1 MTYAALDATTFQI
14 LVLVLLAL
22 ILLIVLPVWRR

>member
-1 MTYAALDATTFQI
+1 MFAALGEETFQI

>member
-1 MTYAALDATTFQI
+1 MFAALDATTFQI